1 MKRLTPAMIVILGML
16 CVGCGSGGDRGD
28 ARSGADAGVAASAA
42 TVRDDSASGKT
53 WAITGGT
60 VYTLGAA
67 GKLENATV
75 LIRDGR
81 IAAVGANI
89 TIPDDA
95 ERIDAR
101 GKVVTPGIFDPESQF
116 GVVEV
121 GAVKET
127 RDASAGDSRF
137 SAAFDVA
144 DAINPRSVLI
154 PVNRI
159 AGVTRAMVSPTGGDE
174 HIISGRGA
182 IIDLGSTTGFV
193 HRDSAAMFAV
203 LGESGAALAGGSRA
217 AALLALREALQD
229 ARDYGDNRDAFER
242 NQRRHYALTR
252 LDLEALQPVVQGELP
267 LVVHV
272 DRASDIEAVLRLARD
287 LKLKL
292 VVSGGAEAWRV
303 ADELAAAHVPVLLNP
318 LEDLP
323 ARFETLGAT
332 LENAARLQKAGVLIA
347 FATGDTHNARNLTQA
362 AGNAVANGLP
372 WPEAL
377 KALMLNPAKIYG
389 MDDQLGT
396 LEPGRTADVVVWN
409 GDPLELSTFADQVF
423 IAGQPVPM
431 VSRQTLLRDRYLQ
444 AMKDGHDSPAGY
456 IHPQSGPTAS
466 AANN

>member
-1 MKRLTPAMIVILGML
+1 MKYLTPAMIVVLATL
-16 CVGCGSGGDRGD
+16 CVGCGSSGDRGD
-28 ARSGADAGVAASAA
+28 ANSGSDVVAAAS
-42 TVRDDSASGKT
+42 TVRDGSPGGKT

-60 VYTLGAA
+60 VHTLAAA

-81 IAAVGANI
+81 IAAVGPNVA
-89 TIPDDA
+89 IPDDA

-121 GAVKET
+121 AAVKET

-193 HRDSAAMFAV
+193 HRDPAAMFAV
-203 LGESGAALAGGSRA
+203 LGESGAAQAGGSRA

-229 ARDYGDNRDAFER
+229 ARDYGENKGAYESNR
-242 NQRRHYALTR
+242 RRPYALAR
-252 LDLEALQPVVQGELP
+252 LDLEALQPVIAGELP

-272 DRASDIEAVLRLARD
+272 DRASDIEAALRLAHD
-287 LKLKL
+287 FKLKL

-303 ADELAAAHVPVLLNP
+303 ADELAAARVPVLLNP
-318 LEDLP
+318 LQDLP

-389 MDDQLGT
+389 MDDRLGT
-396 LEPGRTADVVVWN
+396 LEPGRAADVVVWS

-423 IAGQPVPM
+423 IAGRPVPM
-431 VSRQTLLRDRYLQ
+431 VSRQTLLRDRYMQ
-444 AMKDGHDSPAGY
+444 AMRDGREWPAAY
-456 IHPQSGPTAS
+456 IHPQSAAS
-466 AANN
+466 APGVND